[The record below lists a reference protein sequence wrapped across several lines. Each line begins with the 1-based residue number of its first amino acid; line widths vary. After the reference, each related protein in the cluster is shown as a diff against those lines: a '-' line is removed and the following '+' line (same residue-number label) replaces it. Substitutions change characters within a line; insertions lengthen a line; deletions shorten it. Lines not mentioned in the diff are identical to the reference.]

1 MRDLQGLSIIMV
13 GGSGGIGSATANRIA
28 GPGVNIGICSID
40 TPRLKE
46 LGEELRAK
54 GTNVYTKH
62 VDTSNPH
69 DIRAFIDECCDLFK
83 GADILINFAGLS
95 IDATLET
102 LTEEQWDTVINANL
116 KGNFF
121 ATQAF
126 ADRVNGEKGALVVN
140 FASMAAKR
148 PGGGNVHYAAAKS
161 AVYTLSQAL
170 AQQMKRKNI
179 KFTSMLPGPT
189 STTFFAG
196 RKTEAEMSGFM
207 KADDVAEILEFI
219 MKRSD
224 RLVFHE
230 VSVDSY
236 AFFNR

>member
-1 MRDLQGLSIIMV
+1 
-13 GGSGGIGSATANRIA
+13 
-28 GPGVNIGICSID
+28 
-40 TPRLKE
+40 
-46 LGEELRAK
+46 
-54 GTNVYTKH
+54 
-62 VDTSNPH
+62 
-69 DIRAFIDECCDLFK
+69 
-83 GADILINFAGLS
+83 
-95 IDATLET
+95 
-102 LTEEQWDTVINANL
+102 
-116 KGNFF
+116 
-121 ATQAF
+121 
-126 ADRVNGEKGALVVN
+126 
-140 FASMAAKR
+140 
-148 PGGGNVHYAAAKS
+148 
-161 AVYTLSQAL
+161 
-170 AQQMKRKNI
+170 MKRKNI